1 MRIILIFLLFFSR
14 VIFAQD
20 CELNSFKNKR
30 EFKKINK
37 LIQSKD
43 FFQANSLLKNTDDHP
58 VFTSLRAE
66 LAWLEGDII
75 KAQDLSDEVLY
86 VCEDNF
92 PIIYYIL
99 GEIAYQ
105 QKDFVS
111 SANYLQISINNGLED
126 KYYDIAVEFLLKA
139 QQLADIISNP
149 VPFNPL
155 IIEGVST
162 EYDEYLPAISP
173 DQELIF
179 FTRRYL
185 KKGIDIITP
194 TFQEEF
200 ISSKIEHDIF
210 SVGQPLSYPFN
221 IEDNEGG
228 ACISID
234 NNLLFFTKCSRVSG
248 NYNNCDIFYSEKR
261 DGKWGEIQSFGK
273 EICPM
278 YSWESQPSLSSDG
291 KSIIFASDREGG
303 YGGVDLYIINKDN
316 NGLWSKPINLGPEIN
331 SENNEKSPFLHT
343 DGKTLFFA
351 SDNFPSLGGYDIFY
365 SRKDS
370 LNMWSKPINIGYPI
384 NSKFNEISLFVSTDG
399 NQAIFASN
407 NLEGIGGWDLYSFDL
422 YSEAKP
428 ERVFFIKG
436 DLLDSNGENIND
448 VEIEIKNLNTK
459 EIKVIKV
466 KNGQYAASLALSK
479 DDDVLITVKK
489 KGYSFNSQYIS
500 SENNEFLSPTNLNF
514 ELKDIVEG
522 ESFLLNNIYFELDSY
537 DLNEVSNEI
546 ILEFAEYL
554 KTNSSMII
562 SINGYTDNIGEL
574 DYNKKLSRERA
585 LSVYNKLI
593 IYGIAENRLQYKG
606 YGEGNPKNDN
616 SSDELREL
624 NRRTEFFIIKK

>member
-1 MRIILIFLLFFSR
+1 MLFFSR
-14 VIFAQD
+14 IIFAQD

-37 LIQSKD
+37 LIKGKD

-105 QKDFVS
+105 QKDFVA
-111 SANYLQISINNGLED
+111 SANYLQISINNGLVD
-126 KYYDIAVEFLLKA
+126 KYYDIAVEFLPKA

-200 ISSKIEHDIF
+200 ISSKIENDIF

-248 NYNNCDIFYSEKR
+248 NYNNCDIFYSEKK

-316 NGLWSKPINLGPEIN
+316 NGLWSKPISLGPKIN

-370 LNMWSKPINIGYPI
+370 LNMWSKPINIGFPI

-448 VEIEIKNLNTK
+448 VEIEIKNINTK

-466 KNGQYAASLALSK
+466 KNGEYAASLTLSK

-537 DLNEVSNEI
+537 ELNEVSNEI